1 MMASNNSDTARYT
14 YRNISPDFKHV
25 YKRYKCLCINVYKRI
40 YINIYKR
47 LCLNVYKR
55 LPTKV

>member
-25 YKRYKCLCINVYKRI
+25 YKRLCIY
-40 YINIYKR
+40 
-47 LCLNVYKR
+47 VYKR
-55 LPTKV
+55 L

>member
-25 YKRYKCLCINVYKRI
+25 YKRLCINVYKRL
-40 YINIYKR
+40 YINVYKH
-47 LCLNVYKR
+47 LCVNVYKR
-55 LPTKV
+55 L

>member
-25 YKRYKCLCINVYKRI
+25 YKRLYIIICKRL
-40 YINIYKR
+40 YININKH

-55 LPTKV
+55 L

>member
-14 YRNISPDFKHV
+14 YRNISPVFKQCTNV
-25 YKRYKCLCINVYKRI
+25 YKCLCINV
-40 YINIYKR
+40 YKR

-55 LPTKV
+55 L